1 MHCQQPSRMYKMFK
15 QKRTQEYIDMM
26 TFEHFQHGS
35 KAFNPPYLYHK
46 IYNQPARQQHLHRFT
61 TGTIDSSD
69 ELLATLTAAGLRN
82 PGGLREDVVAK
93 IARVFPSA
101 LWEYELYIYI
111 ILSIYIYIIYYIYT
125 SIFTKENL
133 CVFKCLHRCLSRIGR
148 PEGRQ
153 CDAPSHGSP

>member
-1 MHCQQPSRMYKMFK
+1 
-15 QKRTQEYIDMM
+15 MM

-101 LWEYELYIYI
+101 LWEYELYIYNTI
-111 ILSIYIYIIYYIYT
+111 YIHIHYILYIYI
-125 SIFTKENL
+125 NL
-133 CVFKCLHRCLSRIGR
+133 HQRKPLCIQVS
-148 PEGRQ
+148 
-153 CDAPSHGSP
+153 S